1 MGLPYLFFDFVPTEM
16 YQIKRGIKPIIVIA
30 ISIHQ
35 PDLPTSCNLLAVTDN
50 EVPRDPW
57 FERYLCILNQK
68 SPQQMSR

>member
-50 EVPRDPW
+50 EGKSNAKL
-57 FERYLCILNQK
+57 ERSSTGPIV
-68 SPQQMSR
+68 